1 MSFTRITTPDLTVTN
16 ITALADRPALTA
28 AQLKAKFDEA
38 GGDINAFLT
47 ALADEINA
55 FLSELETGTAAANIG
70 AANVW
75 AEDASASNIQAK
87 LAALKTYMDGLVIAA
102 GAGDMMKSVYD
113 TDADGKVD
121 SAADADTV
129 GGELPG
135 AFADEISGKTAK
147 TTLADGD
154 AFPIADSAAAN
165 AQKKTL
171 WSTMKTAIQTA
182 LAAVFAPLSHGHAI
196 ADLTGVAAT
205 SHTHNFSQLSGA
217 AATSHSHAVTDLS
230 GVAKNAAGVR
240 ITVSNT
246 EPTSPA
252 VNDLWFADQA

>member
-1 MSFTRITTPDLTVTN
+1 MSFTNITEPALTVNN

-38 GGDINAFLT
+38 GGDINTFLT
-47 ALADEINA
+47 ALAGEINA
-55 FLSELETGTAAANIG
+55 LISELETGTAAANIG

-75 AEDASASNIQAK
+75 VEDTSAANIQAK
-87 LAALKTYMDGLVIAA
+87 LAALKTYMDELVIAA

-113 TDADGKVD
+113 TDNDGKVD

-129 GGELPG
+129 DGHSPEE
-135 AFADEISGKTAK
+135 FALEIAGRTAK

-154 AFPIADSAAAN
+154 AFPIADSAASN

-171 WSTMKTAIQTA
+171 WSTMKTAMQTA
-182 LAAVFAPLSHGHAI
+182 LGTVFAPLSHGHGI
-196 ADLTGVAAT
+196 ADLTGVSAT
-205 SHTHNFSQLSGA
+205 SHTHNYTSLSGV

-230 GVAKNAAGVR
+230 GVAKNAAGIL

-246 EPTSPA
+246 EPTSPTT
-252 VNDLWFADQA
+252 NDLWFSDNV